1 MLNQGPE
8 DRELLGKKLSISP
21 EELSCIK
28 DSPPGCGLLYC
39 GNTIIP
45 FEDRLPK
52 DTELYKLM
60 TTRLEEVVQNE

>member
-8 DRELLGKKLSISP
+8 DRELLGKKLNISP
-21 EELSCIK
+21 QELGCIK

-45 FEDRLPK
+45 FEDRFPK